1 MILVMCY
8 LYIHT
13 HISTYVYILT
23 QKTFLEIRLKRKQS
37 KLVTDMGGLMSYL
50 IFNYYLISVF

>member
-1 MILVMCY
+1 MILVVCY

-23 QKTFLEIRLKRKQS
+23 RKTFLEIRLKRKQS
-37 KLVTDMGGLMSYL
+37 KLVTDMGGGVNEL
-50 IFNYYLISVF
+50 FNI